1 MVLHHV
7 AQRARA
13 VVVVGAAFE
22 PDGFRDRDLHMVDP
36 LRRPQWLEHR
46 IGEAQRDQ
54 VLDRFLA
61 QIMIDAVD
69 RRFLDHRADF
79 VVDPPRRGQV
89 GADRLFDHQARE
101 RRDEALLDQAPRDRP
116 EEFGRRREIDD
127 AHIGIAAFE
136 RVGECWPALLAFRIQ
151 RHMAQPRQK
160 TRPERLLVR
169 RQLRAQIFL
178 DEFAVG
184 RIVEVLARDGDDPR
198 LGRNLAIG
206 IAMPKSGQQFARG
219 EVARSAE
226 HDAIERGD
234 GNDL

>member
-13 VVVVGAAFE
+13 VVVIGAAFE
-22 PDGFRDRDLHMVDP
+22 PDRLRDRDLHMVDP
-36 LRRPQWLEHR
+36 LRRPQRFEHR

-61 QIMIDAVD
+61 QIMVDAID

-79 VVDPPRRGQV
+79 VVDPPRRGEV

-101 RRDEALLDQAPRDRP
+101 RRNETLLDQAPRDRP
-116 EEFGRRREIDD
+116 EELGRCGEIDD
-127 AHIGIAAFE
+127 AHIGVAAFE
-136 RVGECWPALLAFRIQ
+136 RVGKPGPALLALGIQ
-151 RHMAQPRQK
+151 RHMAQPRQEPL
-160 TRPERLLVR
+160 PERLLVR
-169 RQLRAQIFL
+169 RQFRAQIVF

-184 RIVEVLARDGDDPR
+184 RVVEAFARNGDDPR
-198 LGRNLAIG
+198 LGRDLAVG
-206 IAMPKSGQQFARG
+206 VAMPKGGQQFARG